1 MPLFRRPLLPALICA
16 LLWGSAFPVIKTVY
30 NLWSEQGL
38 QITLPV
44 LLLFAGTRFSVAGL
58 GLLTLGRGI
67 CLQIKATS
75 WKLLAGLTLT
85 QTYLQY
91 VFLYQAIAISG
102 ASLTALLVAT
112 GSFWWMILAPLILK
126 GPRPSSIQW
135 AGLILG
141 GVGVSLAVYAPGA
154 GAGNPL
160 LGATFMLTAT
170 ASGAIGIILFSKI
183 KPTMSSIN
191 ATGFSLLLGGLALIA
206 SGSRALGSLGE
217 MFTPPVLLATL
228 WLSFVSAAAFSIW
241 NHLSTIFP
249 VTLLASY
256 RFLIPVCGVIESL
269 LFLSGESPGW
279 GLVVGGVLVITSMVV
294 AKRSTYAQLIH
305 PPIPKK

>member
-1 MPLFRRPLLPALICA
+1 MPFFRRPLLPALICA
-16 LLWGSAFPVIKTVY
+16 LLWGSSFPVIKLVFQHW
-30 NLWSEQGL
+30 NEQGI
-38 QITLPV
+38 QISVSV

-58 GLLTLGRGI
+58 GLLTLGKDLRF
-67 CLQIKATS
+67 QIKMTP
-75 WKLLAGLTLT
+75 WKLLAGLALA
-85 QTYLQY
+85 QTFFQY
-91 VFLYQAIAISG
+91 VFLYQAIAISS

-126 GPRPSSIQW
+126 GPKPSSLQW
-135 AGLILG
+135 YGLILG
-141 GVGVSLAVYAPGA
+141 GAGVCLAVYDPGS

-160 LGATFMLTAT
+160 LGAALMLTAT

-191 ATGFSLLLGGLALIA
+191 ATGLSLFVGGVALVIT
-206 SGSRALGSLGE
+206 GCRELGSFGA
-217 MFTPPVLLATL
+217 MFTPSVLLATA

-256 RFLIPVCGVIESL
+256 RFLIPVCGVVESL

-279 GLVVGGVLVITSMVV
+279 GLLVGGSLVILSMII
-294 AKRSTYAQLIH
+294 AKRSI
-305 PPIPKK
+305 